1 MAHNNKYAAEI
12 SVSTYTFRGLGIDPG
27 LAATGFAVIGCRQRG
42 GDLCDWGAITTRS
55 GTAPEKRLQEIYTG
69 VCELIAQW
77 QPDIIAL
84 EDVYVLSRYPRA
96 AVQLGEVTGVIA
108 LAAAGSHTEFA
119 RIRPT
124 EIKHGLTGNG
134 RAPKQQVRRSVQ
146 QALCLTHAITPD
158 HASDAAAIAL
168 MALSRTGRYTW

>member
-1 MAHNNKYAAEI
+1 
-12 SVSTYTFRGLGIDPG
+12 VSTYTYCGLGIDPG

-42 GDLCDWGAITTRS
+42 GDLCDWGAITTSS
-55 GTAPEKRLQEIYTG
+55 GTSPETRLQEIYTG
-69 VCELIAQW
+69 VRALIAQW

-84 EDVYVLSRYPRA
+84 EDVYVLMKYPRA

-108 LAAAGSHTEFA
+108 LAAVESNIECT
-119 RIRPT
+119 RIKPT

-134 RAPKQQVRRSVQ
+134 RAPKQQVRRAVQ
-146 QALCLTHAITPD
+146 QALQLRYVITPD

-168 MALSRTGRYTW
+168 ISLSRTGRYTW